1 MLIQR
6 LVRLAKRLLLI
17 EKKPRIQ
24 LSKFQPKAR
33 LTAKSFLQVSSVM
46 KKMRLETEELLLRW
60 LTERMAM

>member
-46 KKMRLETEELLLRW
+46 KKMRLETVMKILLQLA
-60 LTERMAM
+60 ERMAM

>member
-17 EKKPRIQ
+17 EKKLRIQ

-33 LTAKSFLQVSSVM
+33 LSVKFCLQVLSVLKKMKLETVM
-46 KKMRLETEELLLRW
+46 KILLQ

>member
-24 LSKFQPKAR
+24 LLKFLPR
-33 LTAKSFLQVSSVM
+33 AKLSVKFFLQVSSVM
-46 KKMRLETEELLLRW
+46 KKMKVKLVVKILLQ

>member
-24 LSKFQPKAR
+24 LSKFQLKAR

-60 LTERMAM
+60 LMERMAM

>member
-1 MLIQR
+1 MSIQR

-33 LTAKSFLQVSSVM
+33 LSVKFCLQVSSVM
-46 KKMRLETEELLLRW
+46 KKMKVETEELLLRW
-60 LTERMAM
+60 LMERMAM

>member
-17 EKKPRIQ
+17 EKNRQTQ

-33 LTAKSFLQVSSVM
+33 LSVKFCLQVLSVL
-46 KKMRLETEELLLRW
+46 KKMKLKTVVKILLQ
-60 LTERMAM
+60 LTERTEL